1 MVVDCMSSVYT
12 YLFAIGIVSRT
23 GIKYLVIPKWLKKKV
38 IKDCVVI
45 KKIFL
50 VFPDSIYINMIKVES
65 FKCICICLVLNLLL
79 FVQCL
84 LVHRSHWLLQDSK
97 QGSEIPF
104 FSWFHLFFFLILSSH
119 FIFSIFFSAYICHF
133 VQILCCFSLF
143 FCLWPLTPQS
153 KEYGMM
159 QRKIYSLN
167 TCGYNIT

>member
-50 VFPDSIYINMIKVES
+50 VFPDNIYINMVKVES

-119 FIFSIFFSAYICHF
+119 FMQVAMQDTWSSVHSCLLN
-133 VQILCCFSLF
+133 VVLNLF
-143 FCLWPLTPQS
+143 ANCLYFDS
-153 KEYGMM
+153 
-159 QRKIYSLN
+159 
-167 TCGYNIT
+167 